1 MKCNICGTYNGD
13 ELAFCSFCGASLT
26 PADKSG
32 GGEKYCSFCKKT
44 SPASSLFCGYCGRK
58 LTGTAES
65 PDNEGP
71 APMYVLNMV
80 DKYVGDIMIGISQSG
95 GILKIFSDRI
105 EYHITRSGN
114 MGSMAGVP
122 GQNSNSPSS
131 GGSGTVE
138 TYRYNEMEGC
148 YVSNYLNSMPGM
160 LFVLKDGT
168 RFKFVCVFGSYDPN
182 TIICTINGFIDKAK
196 RQEEYQYQA
205 AYPWYGQ
212 QMSQP
217 IYQQPGQYQQPM
229 TPQPVY
235 PLPTAQEPPQ
245 PMPPQPVYPL
255 PTAQEPQP
263 MPPQPVYP
271 LPTAQEPQPMPP
283 QPVYPLPTAQE
294 PQPMPPQPVYP
305 QYGQGVPPMPPQP
318 VYPQYGQGLPPMMPQ
333 PVYPQYGQ
341 NVPPMQPPVL
351 SQGAAQ
357 DKYGRYS
364 FVMEISGFIRVDEQ
378 YVAILGA
385 VRKGNA
391 EKGTVLNVISSNGLD
406 KGSFEVKSI
415 AVNKAISEN
424 AAAGDEDTAFLCV
437 FSPSL
442 IKAGDIACG
451 LIV

>member
-1 MKCNICGTYNGD
+1 
-13 ELAFCSFCGASLT
+13 
-26 PADKSG
+26 
-32 GGEKYCSFCKKT
+32 
-44 SPASSLFCGYCGRK
+44 
-58 LTGTAES
+58 
-65 PDNEGP
+65 
-71 APMYVLNMV
+71 
-80 DKYVGDIMIGISQSG
+80 
-95 GILKIFSDRI
+95 
-105 EYHITRSGN
+105 
-114 MGSMAGVP
+114 
-122 GQNSNSPSS
+122 
-131 GGSGTVE
+131 
-138 TYRYNEMEGC
+138 
-148 YVSNYLNSMPGM
+148 
-160 LFVLKDGT
+160 
-168 RFKFVCVFGSYDPN
+168 
-182 TIICTINGFIDKAK
+182 
-196 RQEEYQYQA
+196 
-205 AYPWYGQ
+205 
-212 QMSQP
+212 
-217 IYQQPGQYQQPM
+217 
-229 TPQPVY
+229 
-235 PLPTAQEPPQ
+235 
-245 PMPPQPVYPL
+245 
-255 PTAQEPQP
+255 
-263 MPPQPVYP
+263 
-271 LPTAQEPQPMPP
+271 
-283 QPVYPLPTAQE
+283 
-294 PQPMPPQPVYP
+294 MPPQPVYP